1 MTSTTVPMLS
11 RAAGHGRPAAP
22 VRIVHLG
29 VGNFFRAHQAWYTE
43 HATDAAEWGIAAFTG
58 RSAAMAD
65 ALRPQGGLYTLI
77 TRGAEGDSFEVI
89 SSLTAVHAA
98 AEHDAFLGYLRSPQL
113 AIVTLT
119 VTEAGYLRGP
129 GGGIDLANAGV
140 VADSAAL
147 KGNPEAPVSTTP
159 GKIVAGLLAR
169 RAAGAGA
176 LAVVSCDN
184 LSHNGEVLA
193 RVVGD
198 LIAEIDPSLAS
209 WVAENVAFGTT
220 MVDRITPA
228 TTDENRAS
236 VVAATGLA
244 DAAPVPTEP
253 FSEWVIQ
260 GRFPAGRP
268 AWEAAGA
275 RIVDDVAPFERRK
288 LALLNGSHSLLAYGA
303 TILGHETVADAIADP
318 RCLAW
323 VEQWWDEACAHIPL
337 PASDLAEYR
346 EALLDRYRNPNI
358 RHALA
363 QIASD
368 GSLKLSVRILP
379 TLRAELAEG
388 RIPVGAARAVAAWVL
403 HLRGLGAP
411 VKDVRAAEVTALGEG
426 SLLDSVGKVLTFLG
440 DDLAADARVF
450 DAVARQAL
458 SDAGRALAH
467 QISHSIVPS
476 ADPGRFQ
483 RSSVRKGALE
493 APPSL
498 P

>member
-1 MTSTTVPMLS
+1 MTSPTLTRLS
-11 RAAGHGRPAAP
+11 RASGHGRPAGP

-43 HATDAAEWGIAAFTG
+43 HAPDAAEWGIAAFTG
-58 RSAAMAD
+58 RSPAMAD
-65 ALRPQGGLYTLI
+65 ALRPQDGLYTLI
-77 TRGAEGDSFEVI
+77 TRGTDADSYEVV

-98 AEHDAFLGYLRSPQL
+98 AEHGAYLEYLRSPAL

-119 VTEAGYLRGP
+119 VTEAGYLRGAD
-129 GGGIDLANAGV
+129 GHLNLANAGV
-140 VADSAAL
+140 TADVEALLGNATAAVA
-147 KGNPEAPVSTTP
+147 TTP
-159 GKIVAGLLAR
+159 GRIVAGLLAR
-169 RAAGAGA
+169 RAAAAGP

-193 RVVGD
+193 TVVGD
-198 LIAEIDPSLAS
+198 FAQQVDPTLADWID
-209 WVAENVAFGTT
+209 ENVAFGTT

-228 TTDENRAS
+228 TTEEHKAS
-236 VVAATGLA
+236 VLAATGAA

-260 GRFPAGRP
+260 GEFPNGRP
-268 AWEAAGA
+268 AWDAAGA

-303 TILGHETVADAIADP
+303 TILGHETVADAIGDP

-337 PASDLAEYR
+337 PAADLTAYR
-346 EALLDRYRNPNI
+346 QALLERYRNPNI

-368 GSLKLSVRILP
+368 GSLKIAVRILP

-388 RIPVGAARAVAAWVL
+388 RVPVGAVRAVAAWVQ

-411 VKDVRAAEVTALGEG
+411 VRDVRGSEVLALAAGTLEDSVAAVLAF
-426 SLLDSVGKVLTFLG
+426 LDSDLVG
-440 DDLAADARVF
+440 DDRLKAAVLA
-450 DAVARQAL
+450 QAL
-458 SDAGRALAH
+458 ELAELAG
-467 QISHSIVPS
+467 
-476 ADPGRFQ
+476 
-483 RSSVRKGALE
+483 
-493 APPSL
+493 
-498 P
+498 

>member
-1 MTSTTVPMLS
+1 MTSAAIIRLS

-43 HATDAAEWGIAAFTG
+43 HAPDAAEWGIAAFTG
-58 RSAAMAD
+58 RSPAMAE

-77 TRGAEGDSFEVI
+77 TRGTETDSYEVI
-89 SSLTAVHAA
+89 SSLTAVHGA
-98 AEHDAFLGYLRSPQL
+98 AEHEAFLGYLRSPAL

-129 GGGIDLANAGV
+129 DGHLDLANAGV
-140 VADSAAL
+140 AADIEAL
-147 KGNPEAPVSTTP
+147 REDAGAPVTTTP
-159 GKIVAGLLAR
+159 GRIVSGLLAR
-169 RAAGAGA
+169 RDAGAGP
-176 LAVVSCDN
+176 LAIVSCDN

-193 RVVGD
+193 TVVGD
-198 LIAEIDPSLAS
+198 LAAEVDSSLAA
-209 WVAENVAFGTT
+209 WLATKVAFGTT

-228 TTDENRAS
+228 TTEEHRAS
-236 VVAATGLA
+236 VLAATGLV

-260 GRFPAGRP
+260 GKFPAGRP
-268 AWEAAGA
+268 AWDAAGA

-303 TILGHETVADAIADP
+303 TILGHETVADAIHDP

-337 PASDLAEYR
+337 PGQDLAAYR
-346 EALLDRYRNPNI
+346 QALLERYRNPNI

-363 QIASD
+363 QIAAD
-368 GSLKLSVRILP
+368 GSLKIAVRILP
-379 TLRAELAEG
+379 TLRAELADG
-388 RIPVGAARAVAAWVL
+388 RVPAGAVRAVAAWVQ

-411 VKDVRAAEVTALGEG
+411 VKDVRAAEVLALAEG
-426 SLLDSVGKVLTFLG
+426 TLADSVAAVLTFLDPDLAG
-440 DDLAADARVF
+440 DDRLRAAVLAQATELAA
-450 DAVARQAL
+450 
-458 SDAGRALAH
+458 
-467 QISHSIVPS
+467 
-476 ADPGRFQ
+476 
-483 RSSVRKGALE
+483 
-493 APPSL
+493 
-498 P
+498 

>member
-1 MTSTTVPMLS
+1 MTTTTVPTLS

-29 VGNFFRAHQAWYTE
+29 VGNFFRAHQAWYTDR
-43 HATDAAEWGIAAFTG
+43 APDADQWGIAAFTG

-77 TRGAEGDSFEVI
+77 TRGADADTFDVI

-98 AEHDAFLGYLRSPQL
+98 SEHDAYLGYLRSPQL
-113 AIVTLT
+113 AIVTMT

-129 GGGIDLANAGV
+129 DGGLDLANAGV
-140 VADSAAL
+140 VADIAAL
-147 KGNPEAPVSTTP
+147 QADPEAPVTTTP

-169 RAAGAGA
+169 RSAGAGS

-198 LIAEIDPSLAS
+198 LIDAVDPSLSA
-209 WVAENVAFGTT
+209 WVAANVAFGTT

-228 TTDENRAS
+228 TTDEHRAA
-236 VVAATGLA
+236 VLAATGLA

-260 GRFPAGRP
+260 GDFPAGRP
-268 AWEAAGA
+268 SWEAAGA
-275 RIVDDVAPFERRK
+275 RIVDDVMPFERRK
-288 LALLNGSHSLLAYGA
+288 LALLNGSHSLLAYAA

-337 PASDLAEYR
+337 PAADLADYR
-346 EALLDRYRNPNI
+346 QALLERYRNPNI

-379 TLRAELAEG
+379 TLRAELADG
-388 RIPVGAARAVAAWVL
+388 RIPTGAARAVAAWVL

-411 VKDVRAAEVTALGEG
+411 VKDVRAADVTPLGEG

-440 DDLAADARVF
+440 EDLATDARVF
-450 DAVARQAL
+450 DAVASAAQEL
-458 SDAGRALAH
+458 SALA
-467 QISHSIVPS
+467 
-476 ADPGRFQ
+476 G
-483 RSSVRKGALE
+483 
-493 APPSL
+493 
-498 P
+498 

>member
-1 MTSTTVPMLS
+1 MTAATLS

-29 VGNFFRAHQAWYTE
+29 VGNFFRAHQAWYTDQ
-43 HATDAAEWGIAAFTG
+43 APDAAEWGIAAFTG
-58 RSAAMAD
+58 RSAAMAE
-65 ALRPQGGLYTLI
+65 ALAPQGGLYTLI
-77 TRGAEGDSFEVI
+77 TRGTDADSFQVI

-98 AEHDAFLGYLRSPQL
+98 GEHDAWLGYLRSPQL

-129 GGGIDLANAGV
+129 DGGIDLANKA
-140 VADSAAL
+140 VAADVAAL
-147 KGNPEAPVSTTP
+147 RTDASAPVTTTP
-159 GKIVAGLLAR
+159 AKIVAGLLAR
-169 RAAGAGA
+169 RAAEAGP
-176 LAVVSCDN
+176 LAIVSCDN
-184 LSHNGEVLA
+184 LSHNGEVLS
-193 RVVGD
+193 RVVAD
-198 LIAEIDPSLAS
+198 LIEQVDPTLAG
-209 WVAENVAFGTT
+209 WVAANVAFGTT

-228 TTDENRAS
+228 TTDEHRAS
-236 VVAATGLA
+236 VLAATGLV

-260 GRFPAGRP
+260 SEFPAGRP

-318 RCLAW
+318 RCQAW

-337 PASDLAEYR
+337 PAEDLTAYR
-346 EALLDRYRNPNI
+346 LALLDRYRNPNI

-368 GSLKLSVRILP
+368 GSLKIAVRILP

-388 RIPVGAARAVAAWVL
+388 RVPAGAVRAVAAWVQ

-411 VKDVRAAEVTALGEG
+411 VKDVRAAEVLALAEG
-426 SLLDSVGKVLTFLG
+426 TLEQAVDKVLAFL
-440 DDLAADARVF
+440 DADLARDDRLRA
-450 DAVARQAL
+450 AVLAQATEL
-458 SDAGRALAH
+458 AELAH
-467 QISHSIVPS
+467 
-476 ADPGRFQ
+476 
-483 RSSVRKGALE
+483 
-493 APPSL
+493 
-498 P
+498 

>member
-1 MTSTTVPMLS
+1 MTAATLS

-29 VGNFFRAHQAWYTE
+29 VGNFFRAHQAWYTDQ
-43 HATDAAEWGIAAFTG
+43 APDAAEWGIAAFTG
-58 RSAAMAD
+58 RSAAMAE
-65 ALRPQGGLYTLI
+65 ALAPQGGLYTLI
-77 TRGAEGDSFEVI
+77 TRGTDADSFQVI

-98 AEHDAFLGYLRSPQL
+98 GEHDVWLGYLRSPQL

-129 GGGIDLANAGV
+129 DGGIDLANKA
-140 VADSAAL
+140 VAADVAAL
-147 KGNPEAPVSTTP
+147 RTDASAPVTTTP
-159 GKIVAGLLAR
+159 AKIVAGLLAR
-169 RAAGAGA
+169 RAAEAGP
-176 LAVVSCDN
+176 LAIVSCDN
-184 LSHNGEVLA
+184 LSHNGEVLS
-193 RVVGD
+193 RVVAD
-198 LIAEIDPSLAS
+198 LIEQVDPTLAG
-209 WVAENVAFGTT
+209 WVAANVAFGTT
-220 MVDRITPA
+220 MVDRIPPA
-228 TTDENRAS
+228 TTDEHRAS
-236 VVAATGLA
+236 VLAATGLV

-260 GRFPAGRP
+260 SEFPAGRP

-318 RCLAW
+318 RCQAW

-337 PASDLAEYR
+337 PAEDLTAYR
-346 EALLDRYRNPNI
+346 LALLDRYRNPNI

-368 GSLKLSVRILP
+368 GSLKIAVRILP

-388 RIPVGAARAVAAWVL
+388 RVPAGAVRAVAAWVQ

-411 VKDVRAAEVTALGEG
+411 VKDVRAAEVLALAEG
-426 SLLDSVGKVLTFLG
+426 TLEQAVDKVLAFL
-440 DDLAADARVF
+440 DADLARDDRLRA
-450 DAVARQAL
+450 AVLAQATEL
-458 SDAGRALAH
+458 AELAH
-467 QISHSIVPS
+467 
-476 ADPGRFQ
+476 
-483 RSSVRKGALE
+483 
-493 APPSL
+493 
-498 P
+498 